1 MDEFTIAVLG
11 AMLSAQR
18 SYCRWLTGHP
28 CRWFVAQQEELLEEI
43 EQAHWQMAAELE

>member
-1 MDEFTIAVLG
+1 MTISEIANLL
-11 AMLSAQR
+11 ASQR
-18 SYCRWLTGHP
+18 SYCRWLIGHP